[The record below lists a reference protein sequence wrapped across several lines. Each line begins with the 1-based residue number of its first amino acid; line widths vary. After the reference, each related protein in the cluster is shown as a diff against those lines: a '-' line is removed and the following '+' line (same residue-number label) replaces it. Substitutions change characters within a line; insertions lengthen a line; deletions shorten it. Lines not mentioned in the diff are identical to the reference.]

1 MVMFPFYC
9 SFDDKHEREEVDGY
23 DRYSSKIA

>member
-23 DRYSSKIA
+23 VSFLLFF